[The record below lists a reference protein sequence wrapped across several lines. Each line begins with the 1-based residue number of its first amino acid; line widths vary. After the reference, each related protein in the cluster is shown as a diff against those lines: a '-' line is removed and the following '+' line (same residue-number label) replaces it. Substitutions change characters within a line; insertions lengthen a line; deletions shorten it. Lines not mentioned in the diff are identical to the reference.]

1 MYSFAFLGS
10 LSEKQIRCY
19 KIIFLKDWMEI
30 SIAIIFVLDMEKR
43 FCFGLYKNIVI
54 WRVRTYRDQG
64 IGTCQLNNLNQFLKK
79 RGGSSVK
86 SQEQPSHRIFIK

>member
-1 MYSFAFLGS
+1 
-10 LSEKQIRCY
+10 
-19 KIIFLKDWMEI
+19 MEI
-30 SIAIIFVLDMEKR
+30 SIAIIFVLDMETR

-79 RGGSSVK
+79 RGGRVSN
-86 SQEQPSHRIFIK
+86 HRNNRHTEFS